1 MASWSYAFSRI
12 LIFPDV
18 NEAIGGADYLVV
30 LMVVFAQIGRRPV
43 K

>member
-18 NEAIGGADYLVV
+18 SEAIL
-30 LMVVFAQIGRRPV
+30 LRS
-43 K
+43 